1 MAKLPWLAAAISLAL
16 IGCAAEEDD
25 REARWSYI
33 VKAILRPNCATA
45 SCHSEQTA
53 TGGIELEEPHEAH
66 VLLVGDGG
74 EGNFVFPS
82 NPDRSELLK
91 LLRGDDI
98 IRMPPDQPLPDA
110 DIALIERWILAGA
123 QEN

>member
-1 MAKLPWLAAAISLAL
+1 MAKLPWVAAAISLAL
-16 IGCAAEEDD
+16 IGCAPEEDD
-25 REARWSYI
+25 RDARWSYI

-53 TGGIELEEPHEAH
+53 TGGVELEEPHEAH
-66 VLLVGDGG
+66 LLLVGPDPDGDYAVP
-74 EGNFVFPS
+74 F
-82 NPDRSELLK
+82 NPLESKLLY

-98 IRMPPDQPLPDA
+98 RRMPPDQPLPDA

-123 QEN
+123 LED